1 MLHGERER
9 YIISHFSFLIRV
21 EGKSCSTSGPNFRDK
36 VVYSVD
42 IQETSDMYQKMTP
55 FQGCNLLFHGSMS

>member
-1 MLHGERER
+1 MLHGERE
-9 YIISHFSFLIRV
+9 IHDISLFISN
-21 EGKSCSTSGPNFRDK
+21 TSRREIVQYFRDK

>member
-9 YIISHFSFLIRV
+9 EIHNISLFISN
-21 EGKSCSTSGPNFRDK
+21 TSRREIVQYFRDK